1 MEEFKI
7 GVDEVM
13 DVTFKG
19 ILHATCKYLPS
30 GDIEDRGKFED
41 VVMRNQR
48 RFNQFNHVTMH

>member
-1 MEEFKI
+1 MKIKNKINPHYHVCMEEFKI

-41 VVMRNQR
+41 VVI
-48 RFNQFNHVTMH
+48 